1 MSDDIN
7 KKVLNMFNR
16 HNNDLPQETEEK
28 IKFFAGFNY
37 VKLKRDVNGKK
48 FVPSKLEAY
57 AEKCH
62 YIVSVLREVDGEACL
77 YNYDIKSSELLN
89 FIKALDNKTL
99 TGKLIEIEKYIP
111 EDLA

>member
-1 MSDDIN
+1 MSDDTR
-7 KKVLNMFNR
+7 KVISMFNR
-16 HNNDLPQETEEK
+16 HINDLPQETEEK
-28 IKFFAGFNY
+28 VKYFAGFNY

-48 FVPSKLEAY
+48 FVSSQLKAY

-62 YIVSVLREVDGEACL
+62 YIVSVLRNIDGEDCL
-77 YNYDIKSSELLN
+77 YNYDIKSSELPK

-99 TGKLIEIEKYIP
+99 AGELIEISKYIP